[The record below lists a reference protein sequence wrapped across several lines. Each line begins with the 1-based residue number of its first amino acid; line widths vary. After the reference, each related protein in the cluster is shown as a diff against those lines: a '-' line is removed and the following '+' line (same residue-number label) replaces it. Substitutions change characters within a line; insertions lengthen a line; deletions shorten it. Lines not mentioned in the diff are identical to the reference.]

1 MKNWIMLVICL
12 TLGTQIWAQNATER
26 SDWMRSNGL
35 IFIVIGVL
43 VIIFIGL
50 ILYLLLLDRK
60 LKKIEQSINAEEH
73 E

>member
-1 MKNWIMLVICL
+1 MLVFCL
-12 TLGTQIWAQNATER
+12 TLVTPIWAQSATER

-35 IFIVIGVL
+35 LFIVIGVL

-50 ILYLLLLDRK
+50 VLYLLLLDRK
-60 LKKIEQSINAEEH
+60 LKKLEQSINTEEH

>member
-1 MKNWIMLVICL
+1 MLLICL
-12 TLGTQIWAQNATER
+12 TLTTPMWAQSATER

-60 LKKIEQSINAEEH
+60 LKKIEQSINTEEH